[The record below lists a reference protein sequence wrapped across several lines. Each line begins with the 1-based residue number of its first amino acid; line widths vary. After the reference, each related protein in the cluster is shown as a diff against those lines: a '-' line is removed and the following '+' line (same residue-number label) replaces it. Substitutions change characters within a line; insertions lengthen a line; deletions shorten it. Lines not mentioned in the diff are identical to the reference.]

1 MFYIIGIG
9 LTTKQLSLEAKEA
22 IKKSKEVYIDNY
34 TNILSSGEIN
44 ELEETIGKEI
54 IQLNRTEL
62 EQKQEY
68 LKNDS
73 CLLVIGNPLSA
84 TTHYSLLEELKK
96 RDIAY
101 KVIAGIS
108 IFNYR
113 GSFGLYEYKFGKT
126 VSIVYPEKNYFPKS
140 FYNLI
145 LDNLKINAHTL
156 CLLDIKVLEN
166 RFMSAKEA
174 CELLEEIDIDKTLE
188 NKTCAMLSGMGSIN
202 EKIITFDFKD
212 YKKLK
217 EYPKPQSLV
226 ICAELNEFEKVSVDE
241 YRDWRIF

>member
-9 LTTKQLSLEAKEA
+9 LTTKQITKEGKQA
-22 IKKSKEVYIDNY
+22 ITVCREIYLDNY
-34 TNILSSGEIN
+34 TNILSSGQI
-44 ELEETIGKEI
+44 KEI
-54 IQLNRTEL
+54 EENINKKITLLNRTEL
-62 EQKQEY
+62 EQKQDF
-68 LKNDS
+68 LKED
-73 CLLVIGNPLSA
+73 CALLVIGNPFSA
-84 TTHYSLLEELKK
+84 TTHYSLLEDLKK
-96 RDIAY
+96 KKIEY
-101 KVIAGIS
+101 KIIPGIS

-140 FYNLI
+140 FYDLI
-145 LDNLKINAHTL
+145 IDNLKINAHTL

-174 CELLEEIDIDKTLE
+174 CEILEEIDQEKILE
-188 NKTCAMLSGMGSIN
+188 NKTCVLLSCMGGEF
-202 EKIITFDFKD
+202 EKIKAFNFKD

-226 ICAELNEFEKVSVDE
+226 ICAELNEFEKVSLNE
-241 YRDWRIF
+241 YYDK

>member
-1 MFYIIGIG
+1 M
-9 LTTKQLSLEAKEA
+9 S
-22 IKKSKEVYIDNY
+22 
-34 TNILSSGEIN
+34 
-44 ELEETIGKEI
+44 
-54 IQLNRTEL
+54 
-62 EQKQEY
+62 
-68 LKNDS
+68 
-73 CLLVIGNPLSA
+73 LVIGNPLSA

-96 RDIAY
+96 RDIEY
-101 KVIAGIS
+101 KIIAGIS

-140 FYNLI
+140 FYDLI

-156 CLLDIKVLEN
+156 CLLDIKVIEN

-174 CELLEEIDIDKTLE
+174 CELLEEIDTDKKLE
-188 NKTCAMLSGMGSIN
+188 NKTCAMLSGMGSVN
-202 EKIITFDFKD
+202 EKIITFNFKD

-226 ICAELNEFEKVSVDE
+226 ICADLNEFEKVSVDE
-241 YRDWRIF
+241 YRD